1 MLEIRGRLVQFP
13 LKNGILFK
21 KNTWAL
27 VEFGDASV
35 RVVVWCAGHVDG
47 AAADKANLLKTPLEF
62 LNKNLF
68 LPFLAVGES
77 KGAPIL
83 GVFLGD
89 WVFAGGDLAGPAD
102 GVVGPGFAA
111 VGAVGLEKRP

>member
-27 VEFGDASV
+27 AEFGDASV

-47 AAADKANLLKTPLEF
+47 AAADKAKLLKTPLEF
-62 LNKNLF
+62 LNENLF
-68 LPFLAVGES
+68 LPFFVVGES
-77 KGAPIL
+77 K
-83 GVFLGD
+83 
-89 WVFAGGDLAGPAD
+89 
-102 GVVGPGFAA
+102 
-111 VGAVGLEKRP
+111 